1 MPINLAGA
9 GEALDGSLPT
19 IFSEFKLLRD
29 ETGVMRSTATRMDL
43 TAHEGASKNVN
54 NYGRVIA
61 YDVADG
67 VDITQAQSLA
77 DTTTTYTPG
86 EVAVQVILA
95 GSTMRRVQDPQ
106 LLERTGKML
115 NNAYDL
121 KEDSDGCAQ
130 LSSFVPLMGAA
141 NDIIGPGM
149 VTGAAARLGIGNDR
163 ANPEPAPKPWFTV
176 LHPLQAHEL
185 LARIVPFTDLPG
197 GNDGAAVH
205 VPTTGA
211 TNDTIAGGSPGQMGE
226 AFLRRGIGSLGT
238 YAGTTVKLDA
248 NISVDATD
256 DASGACFSQ
265 EGLNFVSEVE
275 PTFAPDDSDKSLR
288 GAVELNLWGSYVW
301 GLYRSSNYG
310 VELLFDASLPT
321 S

>member
-1 MPINLAGA
+1 MPINLAGP

-29 ETGVMRSTATRMDL
+29 ETGVMRSTATTMKL
-43 TAHEGASKNVN
+43 NPHEGTTKNVN
-54 NYGRVIA
+54 NYSRVIA
-61 YDVADG
+61 YEVADG
-67 VDITQAQSLA
+67 VDITQAQALA
-77 DTTTTYTPG
+77 DTTTSYTPG

-121 KEDSDGCAQ
+121 KEDSDGAAQ
-130 LSSFVPLMGAA
+130 LSSFVPIMGAA
-141 NDIIGPGM
+141 ADIIGPGM

-163 ANPEPAPKPWFTV
+163 TNPEPAPGPWFTV
-176 LHPLQAHEL
+176 LHPLQVHEL
-185 LARIVPFTDLPG
+185 LARIVPFTDVPLG
-197 GNDGAAVH
+197 TNVH
-205 VPTTGA
+205 VPTTGG
-211 TNDTIAGGSPGQMGE
+211 TNDTMMGGGTTSIGADFM
-226 AFLRRGIGSLGT
+226 RRGIGSLGT
-238 YAGTTVKLDA
+238 FAGTTVKTDA
-248 NISVDATD
+248 NISVDTDD
-256 DASGACFSQ
+256 DASGAVFSQ
-265 EGLNFVSEVE
+265 EGLNYVSEVE
-275 PTFAPDDSDKSLR
+275 PQFDPDTSDKSMR

-310 VELLFDASLPT
+310 VEMLFDASLPT